1 MNLNQVI
8 VEWSKR
14 TGKAIP
20 EGVRFR
26 NYATMEETANEV
38 GWVGYPSF
46 EECNSLWNEMS
57 DVWNLEQYKET
68 CIAKVSEMSF
78 ELRQRIYPDYKLMNA
93 SIGLYFA
100 EETYNIT
107 RVCNEFREEFYRLK
121 EAISSAKTIEEVN
134 EIVATNKYSE
144 IN

>member
-1 MNLNQVI
+1 MFCYIIDKKIITFEEELDSNLYNYQKLSVEETNFYFQNPTASISEIINQELTVQVI
-8 VEWSKR
+8 DL
-14 TGKAIP
+14 
-20 EGVRFR
+20 
-26 NYATMEETANEV
+26 NE
-38 GWVGYPSF
+38 
-46 EECNSLWNEMS
+46 
-57 DVWNLEQYKET
+57 YKEQS
-68 CIAKVSEMSF
+68 IAKVSEMSF
-78 ELRQRIYPDYKLMNA
+78 ELRRRIYDDYKLMNA